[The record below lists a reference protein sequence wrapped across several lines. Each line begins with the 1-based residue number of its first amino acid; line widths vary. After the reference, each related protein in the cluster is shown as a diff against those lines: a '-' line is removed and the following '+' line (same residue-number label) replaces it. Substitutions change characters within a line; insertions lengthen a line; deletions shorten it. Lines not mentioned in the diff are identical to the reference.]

1 MKSIFTFL
9 MFIFFVQILSAQKGK
24 TSSAVSEK
32 IFISVAKESPKPPY
46 LEIKDYSF
54 TDSDGNNK
62 IDAGETAIIN
72 FDLYNSGTGTGLG
85 LKLNIKE
92 MNSVSGLSYGESI
105 NLPEL
110 KEGEKQH
117 ISIPLE
123 GNLMLQSGTASFHIV
138 INEANGFHSD
148 PLTVEIETQAFKA
161 PLVKLVDY
169 QVSSQTSGIL
179 EKRKPFD
186 LEVLVQ
192 NLGQGKAQN
201 VSVTVQKPMNIF
213 CLSSNEAQI
222 IGELQPGE
230 KRLISY
236 QFVANAE
243 FQSSAIDFSFTINE
257 KYNQY
262 AENKNLALTMNEKVS
277 GEKLVIQGE
286 KESDV
291 DIQIASLS
299 SDVDK
304 NIPVNTQKYPNKVA
318 LIFGN
323 EDYSGSLNSEI
334 NVEYARRDATV
345 FREYLIK
352 TLGVPQENIYFF
364 TDATAGVMKRNI
376 DLVCEIVKR
385 MPNQPELIFY
395 YAGHGFPDEQNK
407 TPYLIPVDVN
417 ATSLSS
423 AIALKDVYRK
433 MGETGANKITV
444 LLDACFSGGG
454 RNQGLMAAR
463 GVLIKPKEEI
473 LTGNM
478 VVFSASSG
486 EQTASPYHDQKHGMF
501 TYFLLKKIQESNGTV
516 TFGTLDEY
524 LKSNIGLKS
533 LQENGKSQDPT
544 TITSPLIQE
553 TWRTLTF

>member
-1 MKSIFTFL
+1 MKPIFIFL
-9 MFIFFVQILSAQKGK
+9 MVFFFAGNLCAQKGK
-24 TSSAVSEK
+24 ISSAVSDK
-32 IFISVAKESPKPPY
+32 IFITVAKESPKPPY

-54 TDSDGNNK
+54 TDTDGNNK

-72 FDLYNSGTGTGLG
+72 FDLYNSGVGPGLG
-85 LKLNIKE
+85 LKLIIKE
-92 MNSVSGLSYGESI
+92 KNSVSGLNYTESLS
-105 NLPEL
+105 LPEL

-169 QVSSQTSGIL
+169 QVSSQTTGIL

-243 FQSSAIDFSFTINE
+243 FQSSAIDFGFTINE

-291 DIQIASLS
+291 DIQIGSLS
-299 SDVDK
+299 SEVDR

-345 FREYLIK
+345 FRDYVIK
-352 TLGVPQENIYFF
+352 ALGVPQENVYFF
-364 TDATAGVMKRNI
+364 TDATLGVMKRNI
-376 DLVCEIVKR
+376 DLVCNIIQK

-417 ATSLSS
+417 ATNVSS
-423 AIALKDVYRK
+423 AIALKDVYQK
-433 MGETGANKITV
+433 LGETGANKITV

-501 TYFLLKKIQESNGTV
+501 TYYLLKKIQESNGTV

-533 LQENGKSQDPT
+533 LQVNGKSQDPT
-544 TITSPLIQE
+544 TIISPSIQD
-553 TWRTLTF
+553 TWKTLTF